1 MKQSWA
7 LLATTY
13 AVRYPYI
20 QLTTR
25 VRQWGH
31 LPAKRGATVLV
42 TNHQYM
48 DEGEIITARTFL
60 RHPWK
65 PLLMCNSRRT
75 FETGFIAARLPW
87 TARFTRRLNLS
98 GLWARYGVLPIE
110 NHLFSRPLISL
121 AEELRAAHG
130 DLPLETVLPAEEV
143 ARLGLG
149 GRMLSDLWKLENFKA
164 AQEWV
169 KLTRLNQPYRREV
182 VENLRA
188 VTKSD
193 VAAIVDRVRG
203 GATFYV
209 TPEGDFSEDGRMHP
223 MRGGIVDAL
232 APFADIWLCAVAYD
246 PFQGGRLS
254 MLYRV
259 LRDTGSGEVGARLA
273 AARPIT
279 TSALLGEFLFDRDG
293 TFAAEDAV
301 RAIRARID
309 ALPEDVFVDPELK
322 ERPLEMVARALSS
335 LRKRGT
341 LLGDDGNYRLTGM
354 RTDPRFPHVAD
365 MVAFQ
370 RNMLD
375 ETLASATSLRLRPGA
390 DQPARAERAGN

>member
-7 LLATTY
+7 LLAVTY
-13 AVRYPYI
+13 LVRHPYI
-20 QLTTR
+20 ALAIR
-25 VRQWGH
+25 IRQWGH
-31 LPAKRGATVLV
+31 LPAKRGPTVLI
-42 TNHQYM
+42 TNHQFM
-48 DEGEIITARTFL
+48 DEGEIITGRTFL

-87 TARFTRRLNLS
+87 SMRFTRRLNLS

-110 NHLFSRPLISL
+110 NHLFSRPLISV

-130 DLPLETVLPAEEV
+130 DLPLATILPAEEV
-143 ARLGLG
+143 TRLRLE
-149 GRMLSDLWKLENFKA
+149 GRSLSDLWKLENFML

-169 KLTRLNQPYRREV
+169 KITRLNQPYRREV

-193 VAAIVDRVRG
+193 VAAIVECVRG

-209 TPEGDFSEDGRMHP
+209 TPEGDFSADGRMHS

-232 APFADIWLCAVAYD
+232 APFADLWFCAVAYD
-246 PFQGGRLS
+246 PLQGGRLP
-254 MLYRV
+254 MLFRV
-259 LRDTGSGEVGARLA
+259 VRYDGAAEIGASLA

-279 TSALLGEFLFDRDG
+279 TSALLGTFLYDR
-293 TFAAEDAV
+293 TESFTIEDATSAV
-301 RAIRARID
+301 CAQLD
-309 ALPEDVFVDPELK
+309 ALPSNVFVDPELRK
-322 ERPLEMVARALSS
+322 KPRALVHKA
-335 LRKRGT
+335 LKAMRKRGT
-341 LLGDDGNYRLTGM
+341 LIGDDGGYSLTAE
-354 RTDPRFPHVAD
+354 RRDPRFPHVAD

-370 RNMLD
+370 RNMLE
-375 ETLASATSLRLRPGA
+375 ETLASAEALRGA
-390 DQPARAERAGN
+390 